1 MNMNFAKFT
10 SPVLDPGTRDLYTN
24 LYGDNADNFI
34 EILNTSP
41 EEIAVISKIIAYLN
55 QLKGV
60 E

>member
-10 SPVLDPGTRDLYTN
+10 SPVLDPDTRDLYTN

-41 EEIAVISKIIAYLN
+41 EEIAFISKIIAYLN

>member
-10 SPVLDPGTRDLYTN
+10 SPVLDSDTRELYIN

-41 EEIAVISKIIAYLN
+41 EEIAVISKMIAYLN

>member
-10 SPVLDPGTRDLYTN
+10 SPVLDSDTRDLYAN
-24 LYGDNADNFI
+24 LYEDNADNFI

-41 EEIAVISKIIAYLN
+41 EEIAVISKMIAYLN
-55 QLKGV
+55 KLKGV

>member
-10 SPVLDPGTRDLYTN
+10 SPVLDSDTRDLYTN
-24 LYGDNADNFI
+24 LYGDKSDNFI

-41 EEIAVISKIIAYLN
+41 EEIAVISKMIAYLN